1 MNKKNTTIWGSIATI
16 LVLLLIFVIQTNLL
30 GEFFGTKE
38 QEPKES
44 ITVLETATPDEMKG
58 KGTTATEAPK
68 ETEKP
73 KETKKPKET
82 EKPEATATPKTTEK
96 PKATATPKP
105 TEKPKA
111 TATPKPTEKPKATE
125 KPKETEAPSQ
135 VTSDLKFRS
144 KKLLDQHY
152 EKHGIEMGFE
162 SAKAYEAAAAAVVA
176 NPNAL
181 HKTEKEDGDDVY
193 YLEETNEFVIVSKD
207 GYLRTYFLP
216 SGGKKY
222 YDRQ

>member
-16 LVLLLIFVIQTNLL
+16 LVLLLIFVIKTNLL
-30 GEFFGTKE
+30 GEFLGTKE

-44 ITVLETATPDEMKG
+44 LTVLETASPDEMKG

-73 KETKKPKET
+73 KESEKPKKT
-82 EKPEATATPKTTEK
+82 EKPE
-96 PKATATPKP
+96 ATATPKP

-111 TATPKPTEKPKATE
+111 TATPKPTEKPKEAE

-135 VTSDLKFRS
+135 VTSDLTFRS

-162 SAKAYEAAAAAVVA
+162 SA
-176 NPNAL
+176 
-181 HKTEKEDGDDVY
+181 
-193 YLEETNEFVIVSKD
+193 
-207 GYLRTYFLP
+207 
-216 SGGKKY
+216 
-222 YDRQ
+222 